1 MKHRLIVLLGLISCL
16 LQSAYA
22 ESVTYSD
29 ALNIVEKDF
38 AGKDVDIYKLDAHL
52 MSINWTFFVDAEPLK
67 GWEHQC
73 YVYKIKKN
81 PPTGTSFAPYTKTE
95 MKMPPEGVLTP
106 AHVKNRYG
114 LHQND
119 KPYVSSLGNAS
130 YNLEVANKTHAV
142 IINTGGSKNANYE
155 RYWNDCSFIY
165 QTLRKR
171 YQVPK
176 NQIYVAMADGTDPA
190 EDMLGVDGTYKSS
203 PLDLDFDGLADITH
217 AATLGNI
224 KNILSKFRKFKEKNE
239 HLLIFIVGPSGYT
252 GYNGSEEREDAYL
265 NLWNGEKFYRDNFA
279 SFVNPIAAGLA
290 SVSVFMDINAGG
302 MFLDVLKNKGMIVT
316 SSSFKYYP
324 SWGCLY
330 LPFDEFAYQWTCAM
344 NGATHKGESVIADI
358 DNNGRITMLE
368 AFNYAKKHDG
378 RTGYQRIPTYK
389 CSTTSLGEDLAFNF
403 IPETVDLYIKDN
415 PNDTGK
421 ERNLTSDVFWYSPDM
436 WVRNKHDWGTE
447 HQNPECVDFGSSCVV
462 YTRVRNRGRETYTGG
477 KWLHVYWS
485 KSATAITNRAW
496 AGRELYNNKIIT
508 GERLRP
514 GSIPGPI
521 PPGGDTIVP
530 ISWALPLDMIGTEND
545 NWTEKHHFCLLG
557 KIEDNDSVT
566 ISISDVRTIDITGQN
581 DVAQLNVSIIS
592 HKEAVAG
599 TAVFVR
605 NVMKGE
611 KEYSLEVR
619 PKVAA
624 DAAIF
629 TDANVDLWLSRKIY
643 SGWSKG
649 GLRSNNVRTYHS
661 GDSARVRLLSKESR
675 LESVFMNDS
684 EFDKVTMK
692 LNFVKIP
699 TTQKTY
705 TFDLI
710 QRDGDG
716 NIVGG
721 ETFIVKSPEVSTNL
735 MQIETESTGN
745 GNYELTAE
753 ISGGDYEKIWYDADG
768 LEIGRGDNITV
779 KPTREAN
786 EYSVTALSANGE
798 MARES
803 VTLAPELGIKTITPA
818 ASVGDNLGVTLYN
831 EAPANSAV
839 CVSSVNTGT
848 TMVTESVGAGE
859 TSVEVDTSSLPIGLY
874 VVTYTEDGNIVD
886 SKRFDKK

>member
-1 MKHRLIVLLGLISCL
+1 MGLISCL
-16 LQSAYA
+16 FQAANA
-22 ESVTYSD
+22 EQVSLTEAIRRVQLEFS
-29 ALNIVEKDF
+29 
-38 AGKDVDIYKLDAHL
+38 GKDVDIYRYQPELT
-52 MSINWTFFVDAEPLK
+52 SIYWDFFVDAEPMK
-67 GWEHQC
+67 GWEHEC
-73 YVYKIKKN
+73 YTYRVMKN
-81 PPTGTSFAPYTKTE
+81 PPSPTSEKAVTKTQL
-95 MKMPPEGVLTP
+95 KMPPKGNMVP
-106 AHVKNRYG
+106 VSVKNRYG
-114 LHQND
+114 AKSTEKPHVKWGPNTLKQN
-119 KPYVSSLGNAS
+119 SIAS
-130 YNLEVANKTHAV
+130 RTYA
-142 IINTGGSKNANYE
+142 IILNGASHKNANYE
-155 RYWNDCSFIY
+155 RYWNDCSFVY
-165 QTLRKR
+165 QTLTKKYRIS
-171 YQVPK
+171 K
-176 NQIYVAMADGTDPA
+176 NHVYVAMSDGTSSDD
-190 EDMLGVDGTYKSS
+190 DMLGLDGTYKSS
-203 PLDLDFDGLADITH
+203 PTDLDFDGVSENVY
-217 AATLGNI
+217 AATSENI
-224 KNILSKFRKFKEKNE
+224 ATIMNELHNKLNKND
-239 HLLIFIVGPSGYT
+239 HLFVFVVGPCT
-252 GYNGSEEREDAYL
+252 GGGISIDT
-265 NLWNGEKFYRDNFA
+265 A
-279 SFVNPIAAGLA
+279 S
-290 SVSVFMDINAGG
+290 
-302 MFLDVLKNKGMIVT
+302 
-316 SSSFKYYP
+316 
-324 SWGCLY
+324 LY
-330 LPFDEFAYQWTCAM
+330 LWGGDELNISDLSSYLSAFTSKMVNVNVVLGMKSAGVCSIKLRSANCVVAAASYGTQTPHSCKDIPFDEFVYNWTCAV
-344 NGATHKGESVIADI
+344 NEATHDYTAVNSDADQ
-358 DNNGRITMLE
+358 NGRVTMLE
-368 AFNYAKKHDG
+368 AFSYANEKNTFSNDHEMPRLLTKVKSV
-378 RTGYQRIPTYK
+378 P
-389 CSTTSLGEDLAFNF
+389 EDLAFSF

-415 PNDTGK
+415 PDDTGK
-421 ERNLTSDVFWYSPDM
+421 VRNLTSDVFWYSPDM

-477 KWLHVYWS
+477 KWLHLYWS
-485 KSATAITNRAW
+485 KASTAITNQAW
-496 AGRELYNNKIIT
+496 VGNELYNNTIVT
-508 GERLRP
+508 GEHLRP
-514 GSIPGPI
+514 AAIPGPI
-521 PPGGDTIVP
+521 PPGCDTIVP
-530 ISWALPLDMIGTEND
+530 ISWALPLDMVGTEDD

-557 KIEDNDSVT
+557 KIEDSNTAIMD
-566 ISISDVRTIDITGQN
+566 IKDVRTVDITGQN

-592 HKEAVAG
+592 HKEAMAG

-692 LNFVKIP
+692 LNFVNIP
-699 TTQKTY
+699 VTQKTY

-721 ETFIVKSPEVSTNL
+721 ETFIVKSPEVSANS

-803 VTLAPELGIKTITPA
+803 VTLTPELGIKTITPA

-831 EAPANSAV
+831 EAPANSTV

-848 TMVTESVGAGE
+848 TMVTESVGTGE
-859 TSVEVDTSSLPIGLY
+859 TTVEVDTSSLPTGLY

>member
-1 MKHRLIVLLGLISCL
+1 MKHRLIILLSLISCL
-16 LQSAYA
+16 LQSTFA
-22 ESVTYSD
+22 EKISYSD
-29 ALNIVEKDF
+29 ALNIVVNDF
-38 AGKDVDIYKLDAHL
+38 AWRDVDIYQLDADL
-52 MSINWTFFVDAEPLK
+52 LSIKWTFFVDAYPMQ
-67 GWEHQC
+67 GWEHEC
-73 YVYKIKKN
+73 HVYQIMKN
-81 PPTGTSFAPYTKTE
+81 PLSTE
-95 MKMPPEGVLTP
+95 SISDYLQVTTLSMPPEGTLTP
-106 AHVKNRYG
+106 AIVKNRYG
-114 LHQND
+114 LNVDH
-119 KPYVSSLGNAS
+119 KPHVRIGSPS
-130 YNLEVANKTHAV
+130 YDEMYAAV
-142 IINTGGSKNANYE
+142 NTFAFIINTGGYRNANYE

-165 QTLRKR
+165 QTLRNK
-171 YQVPK
+171 YQIPK
-176 NQIYVAMADGTDPA
+176 NNIYVAMADGTNPA
-190 EDMLGVDGTYKSS
+190 TDMLGLDHTYKSS
-203 PLDLDFDGLADITH
+203 PVDLDFDGEPDISCG
-217 AATLGNI
+217 ATELEIGATI
-224 KNILSKFRKFKEKNE
+224 DLLTRRAHSLSHVF
-239 HLLIFIVGPSGYT
+239 IYIVGPGGCYGPNS
-252 GYNGSEEREDAYL
+252 NAYL
-265 NLWNGEKFYRDNFA
+265 TLWGNRKLHDTQLVELIRPLTEKTNVSIVLGHGCSGIFANKLRSLDCIITAANNSMLTWSCRDIPFNE
-279 SFVNPIAAGLA
+279 FVY
-290 SVSVFMDINAGG
+290 
-302 MFLDVLKNKGMIVT
+302 K
-316 SSSFKYYP
+316 
-324 SWGCLY
+324 
-330 LPFDEFAYQWTCAM
+330 WTCAVNEANYLSTPLLSDEDG
-344 NGATHKGESVIADI
+344 NGKV
-358 DNNGRITMLE
+358 TMKE
-368 AFNYAKKHDG
+368 AFTFASRYNIPVVTISTPYYYAKNW
-378 RTGYQRIPTYK
+378 
-389 CSTTSLGEDLAFNF
+389 CLGEDLAFNN
-403 IPETVDLYIKDN
+403 IPKPVDLYIKDN

-421 ERNLTSDVFWYSPDM
+421 EPNLTSDVFWYSPDM

-477 KWLHVYWS
+477 KWLHLYWS
-485 KSATAITNRAW
+485 KASTAITNQAW
-496 AGRELYNNKIIT
+496 VGNELYNNTIVT
-508 GERLRP
+508 GEHLRP
-514 GSIPGPI
+514 AAIPGPI
-521 PPGGDTIVP
+521 PPGCDTIVP
-530 ISWALPLDMIGTEND
+530 ISWALPLDMVGTEDD

-557 KIEDNDSVT
+557 KIEDSNTAIMD
-566 ISISDVRTIDITGQN
+566 IKDVRTVDITGQN

-592 HKEAVAG
+592 HKEAMAG

-692 LNFVKIP
+692 LNFVNIP
-699 TTQKTY
+699 VTQKTY

-721 ETFIVKSPEVSTNL
+721 ETFIVKSPEVSTNS

-803 VTLAPELGIKTITPA
+803 VTLTPELGIKTITPA

-848 TMVTESVGAGE
+848 TMVTESVGTGE
-859 TSVEVDTSSLPIGLY
+859 TTVEVDTSSLPTGLY